1 MTTLKIGS
9 VGAEVRELQRK
20 LKAKGY
26 NIVADGW
33 FGEIT
38 RLAVVDFQQKNN
50 LPAVGEAGP
59 RTQLALLGANSPRT
73 LTHADLV
80 AAAALLSLPLAVVA
94 TVAQV
99 ESNGHGFGANAR
111 PVILFE
117 RHVFYKQLIA
127 NGKTEDEVNAL
138 AERMPNI
145 VNTARGGYSGGASEY
160 ARFAVAAQIDETS
173 AIEACSWGMFQIMGY
188 HWGRLGYTDAQ
199 EFRLQMQ
206 KSEGEQLQAFCKF
219 ILTDTALLKALQS
232 RKWAYFARLY
242 NGPVYKENLYDTKL
256 ARAYEQLSATYKTA
270 ELQPEEES
278 TNA

>member
-1 MTTLKIGS
+1 MTSLKVGS

-20 LKAKGY
+20 LKERGY
-26 NIVADGW
+26 ALTPDGW
-33 FGEIT
+33 FGENT

-50 LPAVGEAGP
+50 LPAVGEVGP
-59 RTQLALLGANSPRT
+59 RTQLALLGASSTRT

-80 AAAALLSLPLAVVA
+80 AAATLLSLPLAVVA

-127 NGKTEDEVNAL
+127 NGMNEADVA
-138 AERMPNI
+138 AMAARMPNI
-145 VNTARGGYSGGASEY
+145 VNTARGGYSGGTSEH
-160 ARFAVAAQIDETS
+160 ARFAVASQIDPTS
-173 AIEACSWGMFQIMGY
+173 AIESCSWGMFQVMGY
-188 HWGRLGYTDAQ
+188 HWARLGCTDALD
-199 EFRLQMQ
+199 LQQRMSE
-206 KSEGEQLQAFCKF
+206 SEGQQLDAFCRF
-219 ILTDTALLKALQS
+219 ILTDTALHQALQQ
-232 RKWAYFARLY
+232 RKWAEFARRY
-242 NGPVYKENLYDTKL
+242 NGPAYKENLYDVKL

>member
-20 LKAKGY
+20 LKERGY
-26 NIVADGW
+26 ALTADGW
-33 FGEIT
+33 FGEKT

-59 RTQLALLGANSPRT
+59 RTQLALLGASSPRT
-73 LTHADLV
+73 LTQADLQ
-80 AAAALLSLPLAVVA
+80 AAATLLSLPLAVVA

-127 NGKTEDEVNAL
+127 NGKPEAEVNAL

-173 AIEACSWGMFQIMGY
+173 AIESCSWGMFQIMGY
-188 HWGRLGYTDAQ
+188 HWARLGYTDAQ
-199 EFRLQMQ
+199 EFRLHMQ
-206 KSEGEQLQAFCKF
+206 ESEGEQLQAFCKF
-219 ILTDTALLKALQS
+219 ILTDTALHKALQS
-232 RKWAYFARLY
+232 CKWADFARLY
-242 NGPVYKENLYDTKL
+242 NGPAYKENLYDIKL
-256 ARAYEQLSATYKTA
+256 ARAYEQLCATYKTA